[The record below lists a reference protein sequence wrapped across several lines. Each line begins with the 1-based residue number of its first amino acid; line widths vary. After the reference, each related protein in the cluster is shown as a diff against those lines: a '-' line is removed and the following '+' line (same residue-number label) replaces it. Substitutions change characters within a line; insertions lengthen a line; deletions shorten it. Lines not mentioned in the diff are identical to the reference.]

1 MQYLE
6 AWGIEPILH
15 KGLDLKPVST
25 LPVDVYL
32 RQNLDMNNM
41 LALMTINLRQGILN
55 EREYRISREAFFSS
69 LNVNDRQG
77 CIPTEVTL

>member
-1 MQYLE
+1 M
-6 AWGIEPILH
+6 
-15 KGLDLKPVST
+15 ST

-32 RQNLDMNNM
+32 RQNLDTNNM

-69 LNVNDRQG
+69 LSANVRQG
-77 CIPTEVTL
+77 GVPAVD